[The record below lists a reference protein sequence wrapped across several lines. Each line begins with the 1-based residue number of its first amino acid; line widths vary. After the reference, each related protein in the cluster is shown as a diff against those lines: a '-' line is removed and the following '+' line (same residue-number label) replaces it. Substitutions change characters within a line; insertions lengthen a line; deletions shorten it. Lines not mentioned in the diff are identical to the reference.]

1 MLRLLGF
8 APVCDPFPWHIVQ
21 PRIVPALGFA
31 SCRVGGHDSPC
42 IRTGSTLFAITSL
55 RKSSAAS
62 AVESFLSAHGP
73 LGAFFHQDM
82 LDRLIADQ

>member
-1 MLRLLGF
+1 MVRLLGF
-8 APVCDPFPWHIVQ
+8 APVCGPFPWHIVQ

-31 SCRVGGHDSPC
+31 SCRVGGHDWPC

-62 AVESFLSAHGP
+62 AIEPCLSAHGL
-73 LGAFFHQDM
+73 LGASFHHDM
-82 LDRLIADQ
+82 LDRLFIDQ